1 MDAQSLHR
9 AANLAKLLAHLLGR
23 GALSLALVRVVEWHD
38 LPPRA
43 VFFWQVFFTETL
55 SLDAAMMRLSMA
67 GLQEHANA
75 ELRDGVLLFV
85 SRHLRPLI
93 LKTRP
98 ALGAALEQLV
108 ALTVRV
114 D

>member
-1 MDAQSLHR
+1 
-9 AANLAKLLAHLLGR
+9 
-23 GALSLALVRVVEWHD
+23 
-38 LPPRA
+38 
-43 VFFWQVFFTETL
+43 
-55 SLDAAMMRLSMA
+55 MMRLSMA